1 VSVYIFTGPSLSAA
15 QAREILDAVYLPP
28 VSQGDVYRVA
38 LKRPQAIGII
48 DGYFERVP
56 SVWHKEIMW
65 AMKEGIH
72 VFGSASMGALRAV
85 ELEAFGMEGV
95 GAVYEAFRSG
105 ELEDD
110 DEVAVLHGPADTGYL
125 SISEA
130 MVNIRFTLARA
141 QDAGLV
147 SAPTRSA
154 LVRMVKDL
162 FYPER
167 SYQEMLRQGRQH
179 GLPAAELDA
188 LQEWLPKGQVNQ
200 KRDDAR
206 AMLARMRDLL
216 AAGLPPKC
224 VAYSVENTTVWHA
237 ATALAGAQEGG
248 DNGSA
253 VLPHTLREEMQVE
266 GSFPRFQ
273 HGAFLRFLAT
283 NEASRRSIVVS
294 AEQLQR
300 TGDRWR
306 DRRELSDLAAFH
318 HWLERCDLTTDAFD
332 AKLREEALL
341 RLVKSW
347 AGPDIEFRIIDEL
360 LMTGEYERLVARA
373 MDKERVLE
381 SRGQLN
387 PSVEDLGLTQDELLR
402 WYFEQRLGRA
412 VPKDVRGYARENG
425 FEDDLS
431 LRRAVLREY
440 CYSGSPVRD
449 AARSA

>member
-1 VSVYIFTGPSLSAA
+1 VSVYVFTGPSLSAE
-15 QAREILDAVYLPP
+15 QSRELLEAVYLPP

-110 DEVAVLHGPADTGYL
+110 DEVAVVHGPAETGYR
-125 SISEA
+125 SVSEA

-141 QDAGLV
+141 QDAGV
-147 SAPTRSA
+147 VTAPTRAA
-154 LVRMVKDL
+154 LVRMGKDL
-162 FYPER
+162 FYPDR
-167 SYQEMLRQGRQH
+167 SYPEILRLGRQR

-188 LQEWLPKGQVNQ
+188 LQDWLPSGQVNQ

-206 AMLARMRDLL
+206 AMLETMRDRL
-216 AAGLPPKC
+216 AAGLPPKR
-224 VAYSVENTTVWHA
+224 VSYTVEHTTIWHA
-237 ATALAGAQEGG
+237 ATALPGTQGSG
-248 DNGSA
+248 DDASA
-253 VLPHTLREEMQVE
+253 LLPNTLREEMQVE
-266 GSFPRFQ
+266 GSFTRIQ
-273 HGAFLRFLAT
+273 HGALVRFLAT
-283 NEASRRSIVVS
+283 QEASRQSIVLTG
-294 AEQLQR
+294 EQLQR

-306 DRRELSDLAAFH
+306 DRRELKDIAAFQQ
-318 HWLERCDLTTDAFD
+318 WLDRCDLTLDTFSV
-332 AKLREEALL
+332 KLRDEALL
-341 RLVKSW
+341 QLVRSW
-347 AGPDIEFRIIDEL
+347 AGPDIEGRLIDEL

-373 MDKERVLE
+373 LDKERVLE

-387 PSVEDLGLTQDELLR
+387 PRWEDVDLTQEELLR

-412 VPKDVRGYARENG
+412 VPRDVFVYARENG

-431 LRRAVLREY
+431 LRRAILREY
-440 CYSGSPVRD
+440 CYCGSPVRD
-449 AARSA
+449 AARTA

>member
-1 VSVYIFTGPSLSAA
+1 VSVYVFTGPSLPAQ
-15 QAREILDAVYLPP
+15 QARELLDAVYLPP

-110 DEVAVLHGPADTGYL
+110 DEVAVRHGPAETGYRPA
-125 SISEA
+125 SEA
-130 MVNIRFTLARA
+130 MVNIRFTLGRAR
-141 QDAGLV
+141 DAGVV
-147 SAPTRSA
+147 SAPTQSA
-154 LVRMVKDL
+154 LLRIAKDL
-162 FYPER
+162 FYPDRAYPEV
-167 SYQEMLRQGRQH
+167 LRQARQC

-188 LQEWLPKGQVNQ
+188 LHDWLPAGQVNQ

-206 AMLARMRDLL
+206 AMLEVMRARL
-216 AAGLPPKC
+216 AAGLPRKS
-224 VAYSVENTTVWHA
+224 VSYTVENTTIWHA
-237 ATALAGAQEGG
+237 ATALSGAQEGG
-248 DNGSA
+248 NDGVA

-266 GSFPRFQ
+266 GSYTRIQ
-273 HGAFLRFLAT
+273 HGALLRFLAT
-283 NEASRRSIVVS
+283 HEASRRSIVVT
-294 AEQLQR
+294 AEQLQH

-306 DRRELSDLAAFH
+306 DRRALVDPATFH
-318 HWLERCDLTTDAFD
+318 HWLDRCDLTLDAFS

-347 AGPDIEFRIIDEL
+347 AGPDLECRIIDEL
-360 LMTGEYERLVARA
+360 LMTGEYERLVERA
-373 MDKERVLE
+373 LDKERVLE
-381 SRGQLN
+381 SRGLQN
-387 PSVEDLGLTQDELLR
+387 PRVEDIGLTQEELLS
-402 WYFEQRLGRA
+402 WYFEQRLSRA
-412 VPKDVRGYARENG
+412 VPRDVFVYARENG

-431 LRRAVLREY
+431 LRRAMLREY
-440 CYSGSPVRD
+440 CYCVPPVRD
-449 AARSA
+449 AARTA

>member
-1 VSVYIFTGPSLSAA
+1 MSVYVFTGPSLSAA

-95 GAVYEAFRSG
+95 GAVYESFRSG

-110 DEVAVLHGPADTGYL
+110 DEVAVVHGPAETGYL
-125 SISEA
+125 SVSEA

-141 QDAGLV
+141 QEAGVV
-147 SAPTRSA
+147 SASTRSA
-154 LVRMVKDL
+154 LVRTAKDL
-162 FYPER
+162 FYPDR
-167 SYQEMLRQGRQH
+167 SYPEILRLARQS

-188 LQEWLPKGQVNQ
+188 LQQWLPTGQVNQ

-206 AMLARMRDLL
+206 AMLELMRDRL
-216 AAGLPPKC
+216 AAGLPPKS

-248 DNGSA
+248 DDGSA

-266 GSFPRFQ
+266 GSFTRFQ
-273 HGAFLRFLAT
+273 HGAFLRFLAA
-283 NEASRRSIVVS
+283 NEASRRSIVVT

-306 DRRELSDLAAFH
+306 DRRELADIAAFQ
-318 HWLERCDLTTDAFD
+318 HWLDRCDLTQDAFS

-341 RLVKSW
+341 KLVKSW

-373 MDKERVLE
+373 RDKERVLE
-381 SRGQLN
+381 SQGQLN
-387 PSVEDLGLTQDELLR
+387 PSFEDVGLTQEELLR
-402 WYFEQRLGRA
+402 WYFEQRLGCA
-412 VPKDVRGYARENG
+412 VPQDVFGYARENG

-431 LRRAVLREY
+431 LRRAILREY
-440 CYSGSPVRD
+440 CYCGSPVRD
-449 AARSA
+449 AARTA

>member
-1 VSVYIFTGPSLSAA
+1 VSVYVFTGPSLPAE
-15 QAREILDAVYLPP
+15 QARELLDAVYLPP

-110 DEVAVLHGPADTGYL
+110 DEVAVIHGPAETEYRPG
-125 SISEA
+125 SEA

-141 QDAGLV
+141 HDAGVV

-154 LVRMVKDL
+154 LLRMAKDL
-162 FYPER
+162 FYPDR
-167 SYQEMLRQGRQH
+167 SYPEVLRQGRQY

-188 LQEWLPKGQVNQ
+188 LQDWIPAGQVNQ

-206 AMLARMRDLL
+206 AMLEVMRDRL

-224 VAYSVENTTVWHA
+224 VSYTVENTTIWHA
-237 ATALAGAQEGG
+237 ATALPGAQGG
-248 DNGSA
+248 GNNGSA
-253 VLPHTLREEMQVE
+253 VLPNTLREEMQVE
-266 GSFPRFQ
+266 GSYTRVQ
-273 HGAFLRFLAT
+273 HGALLRFLAT
-283 NEASRRSIVVS
+283 HEASRRSIVVT
-294 AEQLQR
+294 AEQLQH

-306 DRRELSDLAAFH
+306 DRRELDDIATFH
-318 HWLERCDLTTDAFD
+318 HWLDRCDLTIDAFS
-332 AKLREEALL
+332 AKLREEAVL

-347 AGPDIEFRIIDEL
+347 AGPDIECRIIDEL
-360 LMTGEYERLVARA
+360 LMTGEHERLVARA
-373 MDKERVLE
+373 LDKERVLE
-381 SRGQLN
+381 SRGLQS
-387 PSVEDLGLTQDELLR
+387 PRAEDIGLTQEELLR

-412 VPKDVRGYARENG
+412 VPRDVLVYARENG

-431 LRRAVLREY
+431 LRRAILREY
-440 CYSGSPVRD
+440 CYCVSPVRD
-449 AARSA
+449 AARTA